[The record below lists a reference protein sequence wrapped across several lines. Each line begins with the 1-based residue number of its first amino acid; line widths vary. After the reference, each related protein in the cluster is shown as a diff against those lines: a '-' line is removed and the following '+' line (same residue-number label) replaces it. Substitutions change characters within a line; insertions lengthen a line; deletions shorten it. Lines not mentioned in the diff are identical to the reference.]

1 MPEMLK
7 SDTHLLLVG
16 SIFESRFKMLEL
28 GQRSLQFSLSSLLVL
43 TLAIAAFL
51 GGRLSR
57 QPEIDHALVQ
67 VKSFQSQLEIAQET
81 TNGLWPKPVIRVVYP
96 SSYGNQTID
105 SGVLSYLRTF
115 YSPIQSGPQAQG
127 VRQKI
132 PVTTEKGM
140 LFDSF
145 ERTRRFR

>member
-1 MPEMLK
+1 
-7 SDTHLLLVG
+7 
-16 SIFESRFKMLEL
+16 MLEL

-67 VKSFQSQLEIAQET
+67 VKSIQSQLEIAQET
-81 TNGLWPKPVIRVVYP
+81 KNGLWPKPFVRVIYP
-96 SSYGNQTID
+96 PSYQNRASD
-105 SGVLSYLRTF
+105 SGLLSYLRTF
-115 YSPIQSGPQAQG
+115 YSPLQSGPQAQG
-127 VRQKI
+127 IRQKI

-145 ERTRRFR
+145 ERNQPAR